1 MSIMERNIYKETAER
16 LIDVYGFSTRYINIL
31 AEERN
36 MSSLVSVL
44 DLSMT
49 NVEKLELMLRLEGSE
64 FFAGPDSRELRK
76 RIIDKWDS

>member
-49 NVEKLELMLRLEGSE
+49 NVG
-64 FFAGPDSRELRK
+64 
-76 RIIDKWDS
+76 IVV